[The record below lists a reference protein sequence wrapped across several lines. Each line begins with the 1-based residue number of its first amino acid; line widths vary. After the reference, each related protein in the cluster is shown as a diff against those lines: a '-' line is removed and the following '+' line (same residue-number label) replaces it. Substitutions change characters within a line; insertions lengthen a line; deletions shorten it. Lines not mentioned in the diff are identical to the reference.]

1 MYWSNVVNGEGL
13 IIEVGGEDFE
23 LTRYNTHLYTFLG
36 QLATRNHIFI
46 TTHEDDG
53 VAEGLYL
60 WEQFHTEPFN
70 RIRAHMEEHKY
81 AQFLNLYEIG
91 ETDEDA
97 YERAIKRQVSTIGD
111 FIPED
116 FDGQSS

>member
-1 MYWSNVVNGEGL
+1 MNGEGL
-13 IIEVGGEDFE
+13 IIEVGGEPFE
-23 LTRYNTHLYTFLG
+23 ITRYNTHLYTFLG

-53 VAEGLYL
+53 VAEGVYL
-60 WEQFHTEPFN
+60 WETFHNEPYN
-70 RIRAHMEEHKY
+70 RILAHMQEHKY

-91 ETDEDA
+91 ETDEQA
-97 YERAIKRQVSTIGD
+97 YEKAIRRQVANIGD